1 MISLCPQLEMMYFY
15 VTRRCN
21 MSCKHCWV
29 DVIRTGS
36 LTKEVTIEQLRDVLY
51 EAKELGLRCFKIT
64 GGEPFTRKGLINALI
79 ELGTDLGLSMYIE
92 TNGSFIDEDEARF
105 LEGRAVGISIS
116 LDFPDERHDEFRRF
130 QGAFNR
136 AIQAMKLL
144 SKHSISWLCIM
155 TVTRENFADIPALAK
170 LVISLG
176 ATVLKVHP
184 CLALGRA
191 KGLEEKLLTPVEC
204 LKLVR
209 VVAQLDRIYEGKV
222 VTSVPLALVTPYFAW
237 PRPLRIGGVC
247 HYKNLLSILPD
258 GSVALCGIG
267 MTHPEA
273 ILGSIHQNRISE
285 IWQKAEGY
293 LAELRNL
300 SAANLKGICSTC
312 VFKDRCANSCPA
324 YVYEAFKTFSASH
337 PLCEALY
344 QAGLFPKEYITK
356 PDNYYEEI
364 AQGKFLGVWEAAR
377 YLDFPVDL
385 VYDMLEQG
393 ELPGSK
399 VEGRW
404 RVRLE
409 ELDSWL
415 DEEAPP
421 EELEKLFSYLQQIN
435 ASQQEVQEFS
445 EHSIQQGFCNL

>member
-1 MISLCPQLEMMYFY
+1 MASLCPKLEMMYFY
-15 VTRRCN
+15 VTQRCN

-29 DVIRTGS
+29 DVTRAGPG
-36 LTKEVTIEQLRDVLY
+36 EVTMEQLKDVLY

-64 GGEPFTRKGLINALI
+64 GGEPFTRRKLINTLI
-79 ELGTDLGLSMYIE
+79 ELGSELGLSMYIE
-92 TNGSFIDEDEARF
+92 TNGSFIDEEEARF

-130 QGAFNR
+130 PGAFKR
-136 AIQAMKLL
+136 AITAMKLL
-144 SKHSISWLCIM
+144 SEHNVSWLCIM
-155 TVTRENFADIPALAK
+155 TVTKENFADIPALAE
-170 LVISLG
+170 LVIPLG
-176 ATVLKVHP
+176 AFVLKVHP

-191 KGLEEKLLTPVEC
+191 KGLEGKLLTAAES

-222 VTSVPLALVTPYFAW
+222 VTSVPLALVAPYFNW

-247 HYKNLLSILPD
+247 HYKNLLSVLPN

-273 ILGSIHQNRISE
+273 VLGSIHQNSIAE
-285 IWQKAEGY
+285 IWQKAVGY
-293 LAELRNL
+293 LKELRNL
-300 SAANLKGICSTC
+300 STVNLNGICSTC
-312 VFKDRCANSCPA
+312 IFRDRCANSCPA

-344 QAGLFPKEYITK
+344 QIGLFPKEYITK
-356 PDNYYEEI
+356 LDSYYEGI
-364 AQGKFLGVWEAAR
+364 AKGKFLGVWEAAR

-385 VYDMLEQG
+385 VYEMLERQ

-404 RVRLE
+404 RVHIE
-409 ELDSWL
+409 ELDRWL
-415 DEEAPP
+415 DEEVPQ
-421 EELEKLFSYLQQIN
+421 EELEKLSSYLQQID
-435 ASQQEVQEFS
+435 ASQREIREKS
-445 EHSIQQGFCNL
+445 PEHSMKHGFCNL